1 MFRVAAV
8 ALMLVGPAYASDGN
22 RDVRI
27 MSADQAK
34 ACTAVGTVKNSRA
47 SGRHPDDATQKAL
60 STAMDMAAK
69 SGANAAVISDASGER
84 DRQTIVLLTYH
95 CGNGVGISP
104 TN

>member
-8 ALMLVGPAYASDGN
+8 ALMLVGPVYASDGN

-27 MSADQAK
+27 VNADQAK
-34 ACTAVGTVKNSRA
+34 ACTVVGTVKNSRA
-47 SGRHPDDATQKAL
+47 SGKNPDEATQKAL

-69 SGANAAVISDASGER
+69 SGANAAVISDAPNEK
-84 DRQTIVLLTYH
+84 DRQTIVLQTYH
-95 CGNGVGISP
+95 CGNGVGVSP